1 MKNRT
6 KKNRPS
12 KQTKPQYTD
21 ADYKNNN
28 GMLTQVW
35 GPPLWHFLHTMSF
48 NYPVKPTTAQKK
60 QYKDHV
66 LSFQYV
72 LPCGKC
78 RDNLAQN
85 FKELPLT
92 DARLKSR
99 ESFSRYIYDLHEHI
113 NKMLGKPSGLTYEQ
127 VRDRYESFRARCAGV
142 GELGCSMPMY
152 STTKRCIMRIVDAD
166 TEQHESLTIDHS

>member
-12 KQTKPQYTD
+12 KQTKTQYTD

-35 GPPLWHFLHTMSF
+35 GPALWHFLHAMSF
-48 NYPVKPTTAQKK
+48 NYPVKPTAIQKK

-66 LSFQYV
+66 LSLQYV

-78 RDNLAQN
+78 RDNLTQN

-99 ESFSRYIYDLHEHI
+99 DTFSRYIYDLHEHI
-113 NKMLGKPSGLTYEQ
+113 NKMLGKPSGLTYEH
-127 VRDRYESFRARCAGV
+127 VRDRYENFRARCAGV
-142 GELGCSMPMY
+142 GEIGCATPMY
-152 STTKRCIMRIVDAD
+152 STKKRCVMRIVDAD
-166 TEQHESLTIDHS
+166 AEHCESLTIDHS